1 MRAPSSIRL
10 AQDEAGSATVEF
22 ALVSIPLIM
31 LILGIGSIALML
43 YTNAALHWAV
53 ENSARTAAMQSNVTQ
68 SQIQTQI
75 NNYLSSLGIPNAA
88 VSYSVAAGVVPVAH
102 ITATFSRTFTIPMV
116 HPIQVDFSADTY
128 TPQGAAP

>member
-88 VSYSVAAGVVPVAH
+88 VDRKS
-102 ITATFSRTFTIPMV
+102 TRLNSR
-116 HPIQVDFSADTY
+116 H
-128 TPQGAAP
+128 